1 MMKELLKNM
10 LFMGAGAVF
19 LTKEKLE
26 ELKNELV
33 DKGKLTQDE
42 GKELVDEW
50 MKKSETL
57 KDQFELKL
65 NQMVADQI
73 KKMNLATAEDI
84 QELRRK
90 IEELQVAINARA
102 EE

>member
-1 MMKELLKNM
+1 MKELLKNM

-19 LTKEKLE
+19 LTKEKIE

-50 MKKSETL
+50 VKKSETL

-90 IEELQVAINARA
+90 IEELQVAINTRA

>member
-1 MMKELLKNM
+1 MKELLKNM

-19 LTKEKLE
+19 LTKEKIE

>member
-1 MMKELLKNM
+1 MKELLKNM

>member
-1 MMKELLKNM
+1 MKELLKNM
-10 LFMGAGAVF
+10 LFMGAGAAF
-19 LTKEKLE
+19 LTKEKIE